1 MSIRI
6 EQVTKVYQGVPVVND
21 VTIEI
26 QAGEFFVLLGRP
38 EAAKARYCAP
48 WPG

>member
-6 EQVTKVYQGVPVVND
+6 EQVTKLYQGVPVVND

-26 QAGEFFVLLGRP
+26 QTGELDP
-38 EAAKARYCAP
+38 NP
-48 WPG
+48 